1 MEENPPT
8 KHEPSAEAEH
18 APEPHRVEPAPIVAI
33 AGVRVVRWADVKDA
47 APVYQRLRGGRMW
60 EGPFMIN
67 VTRIA
72 IEDSGADPLYVA
84 AYVIRHLPPPLRA
97 DCTKADCDPIE
108 VGQAIAS
115 LLVDDGKPKGKRWR
129 NPESVPNAILRALH
143 HPRPDNVT
151 RGHEVDWNDPW
162 PIPKHLR

>member
-1 MEENPPT
+1 
-8 KHEPSAEAEH
+8 
-18 APEPHRVEPAPIVAI
+18 
-33 AGVRVVRWADVKDA
+33 
-47 APVYQRLRGGRMW
+47 MW
-60 EGPFMIN
+60 EGPFMTN

-97 DCTKADCDPIE
+97 HCDKADRDPME

-129 NPESVPNAILRALH
+129 KPENILNAILRALG

-151 RGHEVDWNDPW
+151 RGYEVNWNDPW
-162 PIPKHLR
+162 ERPERE

>member
-1 MEENPPT
+1 
-8 KHEPSAEAEH
+8 
-18 APEPHRVEPAPIVAI
+18 
-33 AGVRVVRWADVKDA
+33 
-47 APVYQRLRGGRMW
+47 MW